1 MSSSRRLMPRR
12 KRRVTYVYECQCVL
26 HYGKDHFRCRSA
38 IWRCETKNG
47 LYGARG
53 HYTSFSGSG
62 SDSSSSESSSSGSSS
77 GSKGAASPDESSSD
91 EGDSSS
97 GVDEEQ
103 M

>member
-1 MSSSRRLMPRR
+1 MPRR

-47 LYGARG
+47 LYSARADD
-53 HYTSFSGSG
+53 SGSG
-62 SDSSSSESSSSGSSS
+62 SDSSSSENSSSGSSS
-77 GSKGAASPDESSSD
+77 GSKGAASPDKSSSD